1 MTLEEAKKQIRP
13 VDQEAV
19 CAAQKRWDSIA
30 KPLHS
35 LGKMEKIVM
44 QIAGI
49 TGLSL
54 IHI

>member
-30 KPLHS
+30 KPFIHL
-35 LGKMEKIVM
+35 EKWKR
-44 QIAGI
+44 
-49 TGLSL
+49 S
-54 IHI
+54 